1 VSAPGAGLRDVVIT
15 ADASAVVVRA
25 GGAPL
30 RVVSTAVVGGGFAE
44 ARTLVNLQVGN
55 DDDCADPEGMLA
67 AFAARRGLPGPLV
80 GLLTAAWTERA
91 VIAEAHEGAVTAR
104 VVSTVGLSHPI
115 AAGHTGALAW
125 HASTIN
131 VIAVVTGDPEPAA
144 LVNAVATIA
153 EVKVDCLRAAGLADP
168 AGRPATGTATDAVA
182 VAATGVGPR
191 ARFGGP
197 ASELGAAIAKAA
209 RASLEQ
215 GVREWLRRAAGGR
228 ANL

>member
-1 VSAPGAGLRDVVIT
+1 MSAPGAGLDGVAIT

-30 RVVSTAVVGGGFAE
+30 RVLSSAVVSGGLME
-44 ARTLVNLQVGN
+44 ARTLVNLHV
-55 DDDCADPEGMLA
+55 DHDHACADPQGMVA
-67 AFAARRGLPGPLV
+67 VFAARRGLPGPLV

-91 VIAEAHEGAVTAR
+91 VVAEAREGAFAAR

-153 EVKVDCLRAAGLADP
+153 EVKVDCLRAAGLVDP
-168 AGRPATGTATDAVA
+168 EGRPATGTATDAVA

-197 ASELGAAIAKAA
+197 ASELGAAIARAA
-209 RASLEQ
+209 RTSLER
-215 GVREWLRRAAGGR
+215 GVREWLERATGRRATP
-228 ANL
+228 